1 MQKTINVLA
10 VAFAL
15 QCFIQ
20 AAQAQQTGR
29 PAHIGILSSAPPLP
43 EMLAGFRQG
52 MSERGHAEGKTYVII
67 PAWKKPGS
75 QPKKTVTRAREL
87 VAKGVDIIVT
97 IGSNRARAAHR
108 VAPSVPIV
116 LGTSAD
122 PVQAGLVQSL
132 ARPGGNITGVSA
144 GAADSVLKRMEMLKL
159 LIPGL
164 KRIGVIHATPT
175 RPGQTSHMMWSA
187 ANKRAARTLGIEV
200 IRFHPKKEENLDGL
214 LSRIKAAGVGA
225 VTVRSTPI
233 FTSADRRQLV
243 ENALKL
249 KLPSA
254 STLTQMAQMGALLSL
269 GPDRHWLLRRAAA
282 YVDLILKGA
291 KPADLPVERPS
302 KFKMV
307 INLKTA
313 KELGIKVPLSLLL
326 RADQV
331 IQ

>member
-1 MQKTINVLA
+1 M
-10 VAFAL
+10 
-15 QCFIQ
+15 
-20 AAQAQQTGR
+20 
-29 PAHIGILSSAPPLP
+29 
-43 EMLAGFRQG
+43 
-52 MSERGHAEGKTYVII
+52 
-67 PAWKKPGS
+67 
-75 QPKKTVTRAREL
+75 
-87 VAKGVDIIVT
+87 
-97 IGSNRARAAHR
+97 
-108 VAPSVPIV
+108 
-116 LGTSAD
+116 
-122 PVQAGLVQSL
+122 
-132 ARPGGNITGVSA
+132 
-144 GAADSVLKRMEMLKL
+144 
-159 LIPGL
+159 
-164 KRIGVIHATPT
+164 
-175 RPGQTSHMMWSA
+175 
-187 ANKRAARTLGIEV
+187 
-200 IRFHPKKEENLDGL
+200 
-214 LSRIKAAGVGA
+214 
-225 VTVRSTPI
+225 
-233 FTSADRRQLV
+233 